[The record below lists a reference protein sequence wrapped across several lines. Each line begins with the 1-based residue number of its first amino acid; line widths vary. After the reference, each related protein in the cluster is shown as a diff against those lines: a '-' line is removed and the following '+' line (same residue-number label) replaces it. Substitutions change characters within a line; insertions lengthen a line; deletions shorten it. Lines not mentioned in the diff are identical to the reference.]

1 MRKEKG
7 TRTCK
12 CCFTTFSKYNL
23 KHNIIQIG
31 LVDNNYVF
39 NKIYCNTD
47 IDINNAYMQNGGKT
61 MYICSSDKCIDIT
74 IKNRKI
80 EKFLGKKL
88 NEKECETLKQM
99 SDKYDKYK

>member
-12 CCFTTFSKYNL
+12 CCFTPFSKYNL
-23 KHNIIQIG
+23 EHNIIQIA
-31 LVDNNYVF
+31 LIDNNYVF
-39 NKIYCNTD
+39 NKIYSNTVD
-47 IDINNAYMQNGGKT
+47 NINNIYIQNSGKT
-61 MYICSSDKCIDIT
+61 IYICSNEKCINTT

-99 SDKYDKYK
+99 SDK

>member
-31 LVDNNYVF
+31 LIDNNYVF

-61 MYICSSDKCIDIT
+61 MYICSNDKCIDIT